1 MTTYCRSPK
10 SVAALRMTSLTAEQA
25 SPEHPADY
33 VRTHRAIENRIHWA
47 RDTTYREDH
56 SKVRTSS
63 RPRIMATLRNLA
75 IGLIRQAGHTR
86 IAATI
91 RKIRRC
97 PHLIY
102 ALMGLPATSPTV
114 T

>member
-1 MTTYCRSPK
+1 LRDEERGR
-10 SVAALRMTSLTAEQA
+10 VAWLDTC
-25 SPEHPADY
+25 ADP
-33 VRTHRAIENRIHWA
+33 ISGGLGLPDNRIHWV
-47 RDTTYREDH
+47 RDTTYSEDH
-56 SKVRTSS
+56 SKVRTGS

-91 RKIRRC
+91 RKIRNS

-102 ALMGLPATSPTV
+102 ALMGLPVTNPTI

>member
-1 MTTYCRSPK
+1 VSG
-10 SVAALRMTSLTAEQA
+10 
-25 SPEHPADY
+25 PAP
-33 VRTHRAIENRIHWA
+33 A
-47 RDTTYREDH
+47 
-56 SKVRTSS
+56 
-63 RPRIMATLRNLA
+63 PRIMATLRHLV

-91 RKIRRC
+91 HKIRNS

-102 ALMGLPATSPTV
+102 ALMGLPATSQTV